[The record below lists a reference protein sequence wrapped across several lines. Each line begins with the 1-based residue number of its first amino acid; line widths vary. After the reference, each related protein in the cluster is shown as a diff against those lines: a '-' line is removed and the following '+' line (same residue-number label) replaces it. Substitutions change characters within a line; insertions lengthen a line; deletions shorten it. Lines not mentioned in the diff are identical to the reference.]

1 MKAIMRQICG
11 LTIRTSMSNY
21 TIVVR
26 TKASL
31 QSLEN
36 CTSGG
41 KGHVM
46 FLTWN
51 GISATGTYYIECQP
65 VDMIP

>member
-1 MKAIMRQICG
+1 MQICG
-11 LTIRTSMSNY
+11 LTTRTGMSNY

-31 QSLEN
+31 QSLEE
-36 CTSGG
+36 CTPGE
-41 KGHVM
+41 KDHVM

-51 GISATGTYYIECQP
+51 GSSATGTYHIDCQP
-65 VDMIP
+65 VVMIP